1 MAFNLSKL
9 QKTSSKYLV
18 TRIDTKQI
26 DKLIALSEDFTSG
39 VVEETQKADNAG
51 DEEFNYGPAI
61 SAIIEAPQTAFL
73 LYCLAIIHCYSIL
86 ENNRCEII
94 GNKIHEIKKLNQHL
108 RNFGITHQ
116 DVRCY
121 KTMEEFRMV
130 NNAIK
135 HNRLGSSKKIVT
147 KDKKE
152 YSLLQLKNLY
162 KNSLADLNYYLADLY
177 EKVEKTQ
184 SLQNNN

>member
-1 MAFNLSKL
+1 MALDLSKL
-9 QKTSSKYLV
+9 QKAGSKYLV

-39 VVEETQKADNAG
+39 VVEEAHKANNAG
-51 DEEFNYGPAI
+51 DEEFNYGPAL

-94 GNKIHEIKKLNQHL
+94 GKKIHKIEKIDNQLKK
-108 RNFGITHQ
+108 FGINHQ

-121 KTMEEFRMV
+121 NTMEEFRVV

-135 HNRLGSSKKIVT
+135 HNRLGSSKKIVA
-147 KDKKE
+147 KNKKE

-162 KNSLADLNYYLADLY
+162 KNSLEYLNYYLIDLY
-177 EKVEKTQ
+177 EKVEQTQ
-184 SLQNNN
+184 SLQTKN

>member
-1 MAFNLSKL
+1 MAFDLSKI
-9 QKTSSKYLV
+9 KKASSKYLV
-18 TRIDTKQI
+18 TIIDTKQI

-39 VVEETQKADNAG
+39 VVEEAQKADNSG

-61 SAIIEAPQTAFL
+61 NAIIETPQTAFL

-94 GNKIHEIKKLNQHL
+94 GKKIHKIKELNKHL
-108 RNFGITHQ
+108 RNLGITHQ

-135 HNRLGSSKKIVT
+135 HNRLGSSKEIVT
-147 KDKKE
+147 IDKKK

-162 KNSLADLNYYLADLY
+162 KNSLPDLNYYLADLY
-177 EKVEKTQ
+177 EKVEQK
-184 SLQNNN
+184 SVFAK